1 MADLSET
8 LPKCRGI
15 ARPRLAQPHATVLEA
30 ASELIPTISLAMNAV
45 KRPTNAQEE
54 AANASCAFADGEFF
68 VKRDERP

>member
-8 LPKCRGI
+8 LRKCRGI

-30 ASELIPTISLAMNAV
+30 ASELTILTISLAMNAV

-54 AANASCAFADGEFF
+54 AAIASCAFADGEFF
-68 VKRDERP
+68 VKRD